1 MEKLFVLINEAL
13 DSMEDIRTKLIMIQA
28 ACENEEGCDAIV
40 TAIHESASKIIAA
53 NDAIE
58 GILSAIEDQRDV

>member
-1 MEKLFVLINEAL
+1 MEKMFELINMAL
-13 DSMEDIRTKLIMIQA
+13 DSMKDIRAKLTMIQT
-28 ACENEEGCDAIV
+28 ACENEEGCGSIV

-53 NDAIE
+53 NDAME